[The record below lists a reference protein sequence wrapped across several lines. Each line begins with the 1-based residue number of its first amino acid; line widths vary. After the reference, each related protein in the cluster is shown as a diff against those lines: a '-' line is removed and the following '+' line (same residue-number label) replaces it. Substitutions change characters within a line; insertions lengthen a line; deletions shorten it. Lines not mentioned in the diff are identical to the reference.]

1 MSPKAGALVVI
12 LIGSLFMGVTA
23 ISVGFGAAFPP
34 LNLIAKPFVC
44 PAGKKDLSERTYNPY
59 PGNTT
64 TTITWYCTDE
74 ATGTKTE
81 LGIFPMALYAGVIY
95 GLLLFVVIV
104 GFMFIHSKRTSP
116 TAVPAHNGAGQTS
129 WDNTFFDQAQ
139 QSQHL
144 LHFNVQAKHF
154 IQLLSFILTRMPLPG

>member
-1 MSPKAGALVVI
+1 MSLKAGTLVVI
-12 LIGSLFMGVTA
+12 LIWFLFMGVTA
-23 ISVGFGAAFPP
+23 ISIGFGAAFPP
-34 LNLIAKPFVC
+34 LNLIAKPFVY
-44 PAGKKDLSERTYNPY
+44 PAGKMDLSEQTYNPY

-64 TTITWYCTDE
+64 ITWYCTD
-74 ATGTKTE
+74 AASGTKTE

-104 GFMFIHSKRTSP
+104 GFMFISSKRTSP
-116 TAVPAHNGAGQTS
+116 TAVPAQDGAGQTS

>member
-1 MSPKAGALVVI
+1 
-12 LIGSLFMGVTA
+12 MGVTA
-23 ISVGFGAAFPP
+23 NIHRIWRSLSYFGFDCQTICVSCRENGS
-34 LNLIAKPFVC
+34 I
-44 PAGKKDLSERTYNPY
+44 GTDLYPY

-64 TTITWYCTDE
+64 TTITWYCTD
-74 ATGTKTE
+74 AASGTKTE
-81 LGIFPMALYAGVIY
+81 LGILPMAFYAGLIY

-116 TAVPAHNGAGQTS
+116 PVLPARDGAGQTS

-139 QSQHL
+139 QSQRL